1 MTTFAPPGPA
11 PATYPVPHGAEQ
23 GGVVVSRVTLQTIA
37 DRVGVSR
44 MTVSNAFSR
53 PDQLSA
59 EMRRTI
65 LAAAADLGYVGP
77 DPSARALARGTTGA
91 VGVLL
96 TESVGTAFLDPM
108 AAAFF
113 GAVAEELA
121 PTGMAV
127 VLLPST
133 GSEGAIP
140 ARDIPM
146 DGALVYGCAGDY
158 PAVDWLVKRKLP
170 LVFVDGDPV
179 EGASSVLLDERHGS
193 RLGAQHLLDLG
204 HRRIA
209 ILTMSKDATPRW
221 APDAASISSN
231 FVARERQAGWVETL
245 AGAGVTPI
253 VMGVHDNVEPDVSE
267 GARALL
273 AGPDHPTAVL
283 CFSDLMAAAV
293 VHAAENAGLRV
304 PEDLSVVGFD
314 DSPLSRRL
322 RPALTTVHQDFDAKG
337 KAAAAALTSSISRFR
352 AGVAPA
358 PEQHRIPVDLVVRDS
373 TAPPPST

>member
-1 MTTFAPPGPA
+1 MSMDTPQFGLLLGATVARHEAESARPWAPQVPRPSTRPQRTRRARAPRTRRTLAGALHHLADAVAPASTVRGRSPGAMTAGPPGPA

-23 GGVVVSRVTLQTIA
+23 GGVMSRVTLQTIA

-65 LAAAADLGYVGP
+65 LAAAAELGYVGP

-96 TESVGTAFLDPM
+96 TESMGTAFRDPI

-113 GAVAEELA
+113 GAVAEGLA

-133 GSEGAIP
+133 SSEDTIP

-158 PAVDWLVKRKLP
+158 PAVDWLVKRQLP
-170 LVFVDGDPV
+170 LVFVDGEPV
-179 EGASSVLLDERHGS
+179 GTRPACSSTSSTARGWAPE
-193 RLGAQHLLDLG
+193 HLLALG
-204 HRRIA
+204 HRRIG
-209 ILTMSKDATPRW
+209 ILTMNPAVRAGSRAGRRP
-221 APDAASISSN
+221 PPGPGSSPAS
-231 FVARERQAGWVETL
+231 
-245 AGAGVTPI
+245 
-253 VMGVHDNVEPDVSE
+253 D
-267 GARALL
+267 
-273 AGPDHPTAVL
+273 
-283 CFSDLMAAAV
+283 
-293 VHAAENAGLRV
+293 
-304 PEDLSVVGFD
+304 
-314 DSPLSRRL
+314 
-322 RPALTTVHQDFDAKG
+322 RPAG
-337 KAAAAALTSSISRFR
+337 
-352 AGVAPA
+352 
-358 PEQHRIPVDLVVRDS
+358 S
-373 TAPPPST
+373 TRWPTPG

>member
-1 MTTFAPPGPA
+1 MTVSPPGPV

-23 GGVVVSRVTLQTIA
+23 GGVVSRVTLQTIA

-59 EMRRTI
+59 DMRRTI

-96 TESVGTAFLDPM
+96 TESVGAAFRDPI

-121 PTGMAV
+121 PTGLAV

-133 GSEGAIP
+133 GSEGTIP

-146 DGALVYGCAGDY
+146 DGALVYGCAADY

-170 LVFVDGDPV
+170 LVFVDGEPTA
-179 EGASSVLLDERHGS
+179 GAASVLLDEQHGAH
-193 RLGAQHLLDLG
+193 LGAQHLLDLG
-204 HRRIA
+204 HRRIG
-209 ILTMSKDATPRW
+209 ILTMNVEVPPGF
-221 APDAASISSN
+221 APDPSAAGSG
-231 FVARERQAGWVETL
+231 FVARERQIGWMEPL
-245 AGAGVTPI
+245 DAAGVTPV
-253 VMGVHDNVEPDVSE
+253 VMEVHDNAEPYVSE

-273 AGPDHPTAVL
+273 SAPDRPTAVL

-293 VHAAENAGLRV
+293 VHAAEELGLRV
-304 PEDLSVVGFD
+304 PQDVSVVGFD
-314 DSPLSRRL
+314 DSPLARRL
-322 RPALTTVHQDFDAKG
+322 RPALTTIHQDFAAKG
-337 KAAAAALTSSISRFR
+337 KAAAEALTSSIARFR
-352 AGVAPA
+352 AGDAPE
-358 PEQHRIPVDLVVRDS
+358 PEQHRILVDLVVRDS
-373 TAPPPST
+373 TAPPAHA

>member
-1 MTTFAPPGPA
+1 M
-11 PATYPVPHGAEQ
+11 
-23 GGVVVSRVTLQTIA
+23 SRVTLQTIA

-59 EMRRTI
+59 QMRRTI
-65 LAAAADLGYVGP
+65 LAAAAELGYVGP

-133 GSEGAIP
+133 GSEGTIP

-170 LVFVDGDPV
+170 LVFIDGEPQAD
-179 EGASSVLLDERHGS
+179 ASSVHLDERHGS

-204 HRRIA
+204 HRRIG
-209 ILTMSKDATPRW
+209 IFTMNPTATPGW
-221 APDAASISSN
+221 APDAGLATSN

-245 AGAGVTPI
+245 ADAGVTPV
-253 VMGVHDNVEPDVSE
+253 VMQVRDNAEPDVSH
-267 GARALL
+267 GARALV
-273 AGPDHPTAVL
+273 ADPDRPTAVL
-283 CFSDLMAAAV
+283 CFSDLMAAAL
-293 VHAAENAGLRV
+293 VHAAEDAGLRV

-337 KAAAAALTSSISRFR
+337 KAAARALTSAITRSRSG
-352 AGVAPA
+352 APPVA
-358 PEQHRIPVDLVVRDS
+358 EQHRILVDLVVRDS
-373 TAPPPST
+373 TAPPPPA

>member
-1 MTTFAPPGPA
+1 M
-11 PATYPVPHGAEQ
+11 
-23 GGVVVSRVTLQTIA
+23 SRVTLQTIA

-59 EMRRTI
+59 QMRRTI
-65 LAAAADLGYVGP
+65 LAAAAELGYVGP

-91 VGVLL
+91 IGVLL
-96 TESVGTAFLDPM
+96 TESIGTAFLDPI

-133 GSEGAIP
+133 SSETMIP

-158 PAVDWLVKRKLP
+158 PAVDWLVKRRLP
-170 LVFVDGDPV
+170 LVFVDGEPV
-179 EGASSVLLDERHGS
+179 QGSDSVLLDEQHGAV
-193 RLGAQHLLDLG
+193 LGAEHLLALG
-204 HRRIA
+204 HRRIG
-209 ILTMSKDATPRW
+209 ILTMNSYEPPGL
-221 APDAASISSN
+221 APDPAAAGSG
-231 FVARERQAGWVETL
+231 FVARERQIGWMRAL
-245 AGAGVTPI
+245 DAAGVTPV
-253 VMGVHDNVEPDVSE
+253 VMEVHDNAEPYVSQ

-273 AGPDHPTAVL
+273 ALDERPTAVL

-293 VHAAENAGLRV
+293 VHAAEELGLRV

-314 DSPLSRRL
+314 DSPLARRL
-322 RPALTTVHQDFDAKG
+322 RPALTTVHQDFVAKG
-337 KAAAAALTSSISRFR
+337 RAAAAALTSSIARFR
-352 AGVAPA
+352 AGDPA
-358 PEQHRIPVDLVVRDS
+358 EPQEHRIPVDLVVRDS
-373 TAPPPST
+373 TAPAPA

>member
-1 MTTFAPPGPA
+1 MTAGPPGLV

-23 GGVVVSRVTLQTIA
+23 GGVVSRVTLQTIA

-59 EMRRTI
+59 QMRRTI
-65 LAAAADLGYVGP
+65 LDAAADLGYVGP

-127 VLLPST
+127 VLLPSS
-133 GSEGAIP
+133 GSEGRIP

-146 DGALVYGCAGDY
+146 DGALIYGCAADY

-170 LVFVDGDPV
+170 LVFVDGEPV
-179 EGASSVLLDERHGS
+179 DDASSVLLDERHGS

-209 ILTMSKDATPRW
+209 VLTMNSTRPPGWTSDLSLAG
-221 APDAASISSN
+221 SN
-231 FVARERQAGWVETL
+231 FVARERQTGWLETL
-245 AGAGVTPI
+245 AEAGVTPA
-253 VMGVHDNVEPDVSE
+253 VMSVHDNAEPDVSQ
-267 GARALL
+267 GARALV
-273 AGPDHPTAVL
+273 AGPDRPTAVL

-293 VHAAENAGLRV
+293 VHAAEDAGLRV
-304 PEDLSVVGFD
+304 PEDISVVGFD
-314 DSPLSRRL
+314 DSPLSRRM
-322 RPALTTVHQDFDAKG
+322 RPALTTVRQDFDAKG
-337 KAAAAALTSSISRFR
+337 KAAALALTSAIARSRS
-352 AGVAPA
+352 GAP
-358 PEQHRIPVDLVVRDS
+358 PEAEEHRILVDLVVRDS
-373 TAPPPST
+373 TAPPPSA